1 MIVHKHY
8 DGSFIQVT
16 DQYQDLEA
24 HKKATG
30 GYAGCVLTLPPG
42 AASFYWRLRLG
53 HILEYWEDARQQY
66 IGRIVDK
73 TVKGDGYSLTLRGCF
88 AEWLKRPVKITISS
102 GAYGFDNLQ
111 YVLTVKAS
119 TYWGLD
125 NSSIPDRTDRAAS
138 YITPATTD
146 YATGA
151 TIQQIWDDI
160 NQFDGYEYGGYIQQ
174 PGLSLDQLTQVYLR
188 AADRTTLHYVLDG
201 ATAADKPEYA
211 EDTEGLI
218 NRVLIYYGT
227 TASPLSTQIVDTASE
242 TELGQY
248 WKEIDAR
255 DLAPNLVDAQR
266 ISNQILDGQKVD
278 GIVMPPVSIEVTI
291 NYDSDFRGIGGMPGN
306 HRWIEPGQ
314 NILITGIVDPPR
326 TLNAVDNRAFFHIE
340 AVTLYQDGSTKL
352 TCNQAYSPAVLLARL
367 KGAAA

>member
-1 MIVHKHY
+1 MIRRPPR
-8 DGSFIQVT
+8 S
-16 DQYQDLEA
+16 
-24 HKKATG
+24 
-30 GYAGCVLTLPPG
+30 TLFPYTTLFRS
-42 AASFYWRLRLG
+42 SFYWRLRLG

-188 AADRTTLHYVLDG
+188 AADRTDRKSV
-201 ATAADKPEYA
+201 
-211 EDTEGLI
+211 
-218 NRVLIYYGT
+218 V
-227 TASPLSTQIVDTASE
+227 
-242 TELGQY
+242 
-248 WKEIDAR
+248 
-255 DLAPNLVDAQR
+255 
-266 ISNQILDGQKVD
+266 
-278 GIVMPPVSIEVTI
+278 
-291 NYDSDFRGIGGMPGN
+291 
-306 HRWIEPGQ
+306 
-314 NILITGIVDPPR
+314 
-326 TLNAVDNRAFFHIE
+326 
-340 AVTLYQDGSTKL
+340 
-352 TCNQAYSPAVLLARL
+352 
-367 KGAAA
+367 